1 MNRQIRSLAL
11 ADHNRKRSLCNW
23 PLPGGGQ
30 RKKGLISRPESLWD
44 VAQPGKFEGP
54 RSIHQRASRSNG
66 GADRCAIRCAAVS
79 QTISDAASFS
89 GLFQKAELLEVL
101 DDCLREQ
108 RAEQTMSDS
117 NPKSARDAIGFLKS
131 LGVMILPD
139 AQGQVES
146 VHLWEDKT
154 TDETLCIL
162 PRVPGLKR
170 LSLQGAKITD
180 KGLETLASLTN
191 LEELDLRSCQ
201 KITDKGM
208 SSVSRL
214 TNLKAIQLYDTQIGD
229 RGLDRLSVLKSLES
243 LNIHSTKVTDA
254 GLEGLKAF

>member
-1 MNRQIRSLAL
+1 
-11 ADHNRKRSLCNW
+11 
-23 PLPGGGQ
+23 
-30 RKKGLISRPESLWD
+30 
-44 VAQPGKFEGP
+44 
-54 RSIHQRASRSNG
+54 
-66 GADRCAIRCAAVS
+66 
-79 QTISDAASFS
+79 
-89 GLFQKAELLEVL
+89 
-101 DDCLREQ
+101 
-108 RAEQTMSDS
+108 
-117 NPKSARDAIGFLKS
+117 
-131 LGVMILPD
+131 
-139 AQGQVES
+139 
-146 VHLWEDKT
+146 
-154 TDETLCIL
+154 
-162 PRVPGLKR
+162 R

-254 GLEGLKAF
+254 GLEGLKAFPKLSQLELGGKKSGLTDDGLAWLAGLTRIDWLVLSESQFTDACLVRLQGLERLRLLYI